1 MFSVV
6 CRPRWLARWPSLL
19 RLPIKLILQAFSL
32 LWMMFVAMP
41 PPEAILLQVGCAWI
55 WCCEAARSHKP
66 ESTRS
71 CEDVIKT

>member
-1 MFSVV
+1 MHLGATSSSSSAGSAAEECFPIV

-41 PPEAILLQVGCAWI
+41 TPEAILLQVGCA
-55 WCCEAARSHKP
+55 
-66 ESTRS
+66 
-71 CEDVIKT
+71 